1 MKYLKFSLLILG
13 AIFFYT
19 TALSQSRQELADTK
33 YASLRE
39 AKSAKDSINILY
51 DVYDLTEQKNKTK
64 IGWEILNIAE
74 RVEDYEVLYE
84 MIPQM
89 SATDLQDRDKLNDLL
104 EMAKRLPDCNH
115 GKAVETFVRVQIAA
129 SEGSFLS
136 PEERNKKL
144 LKYLKED
151 ITPKPDK
158 YQNFLDLYRVVVFLG
173 YSHDGNMYMEYL
185 ERLGDMIKDMPEIGF
200 GFPSR
205 YYTSAANFYTRN
217 DFPEK
222 AIEADQQLLN
232 LISEL
237 EKYYAEKGRKYRDY
251 SRFKYLCYRRMMSN
265 YEALSKSELE
275 ELYRKCEQLAQDNPE
290 LNEDF
295 YQFRMPDAYYLMGTG
310 QYEKAVP
317 ALESALAHT
326 KTRHVRFKLL
336 RRLQAAADSTNNQAA
351 LMHALKD
358 YNKMLEEKLMANTQD
373 AVLEV
378 QTRYEVRKLEEERRQ
393 AETEKHEMELE
404 ANEKLISIVLIALF
418 ALAIILMFLY
428 RSHFSLIHK
437 SRDLKASNDK
447 LHQQIEELLYDGT
460 IPGSQ
465 ALPQR
470 PRKDVEN
477 EGDKSADKKKGM
489 N

>member
-1 MKYLKFSLLILG
+1 MKYLKLSF
-13 AIFFYT
+13 IFMLVAFLHA
-19 TALSQSRQELADTK
+19 TAFSQSRQQQADAL
-33 YASLRE
+33 YASLK
-39 AKSAKDSINILY
+39 AGMSPKDSINVLY
-51 DVYDLTEQKNKTK
+51 NVFDLTEQDNKSK
-64 IGWEILNIAE
+64 IGWEILNIAD
-74 RVEDYEVLYE
+74 RAEDYEVLYD

-89 SATDLQDRDKLNDLL
+89 SAIDLQDSEKLQALL
-104 EMAKRLPDCNH
+104 QMARRLPDCNH
-115 GKAVETFVRVQIAA
+115 GKAVETYVLVQIATA
-129 SEGSFLS
+129 EGSFLS
-136 PEERNKKL
+136 PQERNKRL
-144 LKYLKED
+144 VEYLKED

-185 ERLGDMIKDMPEIGF
+185 ERLGDMIKDLPEIGF

-217 DFPEK
+217 DFPKK
-222 AIEADQQLLN
+222 AIEADQQLLK

-265 YEALSKSELE
+265 YEGLSRTELE
-275 ELYRKCEQLAQDNPE
+275 DLYRKCEKLAQDNPE

-295 YQFRMPDAYYLMGTG
+295 YQFRMPDAYYFMATG
-310 QYEKAVP
+310 QYDKAVP
-317 ALESALAHT
+317 ALESALQHS

-336 RRLQAAADSTNNQAA
+336 RRLQAAADSTNNQPA
-351 LMHALKD
+351 LMRALKD
-358 YNKMLEEKLMANTQD
+358 YNQMLEEKLLANTQD
-373 AVLEV
+373 AMLEL
-378 QTRYEVRKLEEERRQ
+378 QTRYEIRKLEEERRQ
-393 AETEKHEMELE
+393 AEEAKHEMELE

-428 RSHFSLIHK
+428 RSHFSLIHR

-460 IPGSQ
+460 I
-465 ALPQR
+465 L
-470 PRKDVEN
+470 
-477 EGDKSADKKKGM
+477 
-489 N
+489 